1 MFMILGPHTSRGNI
15 PRNIEEVVDWQT
27 KLLKFTLENGFERVE
42 PRAKS
47 VDKWVV
53 QVKKASEGLL
63 MSNVGSWQTGVN
75 SNVPGRDKP
84 RVLAYNGGAVKYRN
98 IIQKVEANNY
108 EEFYFA

>member
-1 MFMILGPHTSRGNI
+1 
-15 PRNIEEVVDWQT
+15 
-27 KLLKFTLENGFERVE
+27 
-42 PRAKS
+42 
-47 VDKWVV
+47 
-53 QVKKASEGLL
+53 

-98 IIQKVEANNY
+98 VIQKVEANNY